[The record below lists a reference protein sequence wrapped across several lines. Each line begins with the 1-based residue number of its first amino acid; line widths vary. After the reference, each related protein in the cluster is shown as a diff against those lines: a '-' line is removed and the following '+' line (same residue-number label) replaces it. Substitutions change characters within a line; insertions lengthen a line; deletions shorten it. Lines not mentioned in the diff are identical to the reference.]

1 MTMLHCPA
9 TVLLARHGE
18 AAYEAETWSDEGGSL
33 TRTGRAQAAALADR
47 LHGRR
52 VAHIYTSTMARA
64 VQTAEIVAA
73 KLDVDVT
80 TRRGL
85 QEFGVGNFAG
95 VERDTDPFVDTFTRW
110 LDDDLTA
117 RVDGGESGE
126 EVVARANSVLQDVA
140 DTHPG
145 ETVLVVAHGGILTLA
160 IRNLLTF
167 EPGVQPRQ
175 FANCAFAETELRSD
189 GWRLTGWSQ
198 PPAE

>member
-18 AAYEAETWSDEGGSL
+18 AEYEASTWSDNGGSL
-33 TRTGRAQAAALADR
+33 TRAGRAQAVALAER

-52 VAHIYTSTMARA
+52 VAQIYTSTMARA

-73 KLDVDVT
+73 KLDVEVT
-80 TRRGL
+80 TRIGL
-85 QEFGVGNFAG
+85 QEFSVGDFAG
-95 VERDTDPFVDTFTRW
+95 TERDQDPFVATFGRW
-110 LDDDLTA
+110 LDGELSA

-126 EVVARANSVLQDVA
+126 EVVARARPVLA
-140 DTHPG
+140 DIADSHPG

-167 EPGVQPRQ
+167 EPGVRPKQ
-175 FANCAFAETELRSD
+175 FANCALAETELRAD
-189 GWRLTGWSQ
+189 GWRLTGWSD
-198 PPAE
+198 PD